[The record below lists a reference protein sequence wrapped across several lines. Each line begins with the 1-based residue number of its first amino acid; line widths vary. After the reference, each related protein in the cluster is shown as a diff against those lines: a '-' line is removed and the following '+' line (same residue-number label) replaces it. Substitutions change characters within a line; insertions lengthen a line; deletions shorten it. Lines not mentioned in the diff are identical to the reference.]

1 MGVHMDSEVKIT
13 LFCYS
18 FQKVGDDL
26 NSFLVCCSQFAAQL
40 EDAAKEER
48 NVCILCKLS
57 CIKYY
62 LLF

>member
-1 MGVHMDSEVKIT
+1 MGMHMDSEIKRI

-40 EDAAKEER
+40 EAAAKEER
-48 NVCILCKLS
+48 NVCILCKMS
-57 CIKYY
+57 SVRY
-62 LLF
+62 LIF